1 MFHITN
7 FKVASFPFLSS
18 IRLEEGG
25 STPLVDNTLYRKL
38 IGMLL
43 YLNHSI
49 PDFSYVVSVV
59 SRFMQEP
66 HELHW
71 RETKH
76 VVHYVNSTRE
86 FCIHDSTG
94 AQLYLVGFTDSEWD
108 GDNTYKKSTL
118 GFLFMVESGP
128 VF

>member
-1 MFHITN
+1 
-7 FKVASFPFLSS
+7 
-18 IRLEEGG
+18 
-25 STPLVDNTLYRKL
+25 
-38 IGMLL
+38 MLL

-49 PDFSYVVSVV
+49 PYFSYVVSVV

-76 VVHYVNSTRE
+76 VVHYVYITRE

-94 AQLYLVGFTDSEWD
+94 AQLYLVGFTDSE
-108 GDNTYKKSTL
+108 
-118 GFLFMVESGP
+118 
-128 VF
+128 